1 MVSRLSLPDK
11 AVARPLPAYSAAAGD
26 RGLPSAHGGRASV
39 ALSGEADPEPQTKGL
54 DSAGVGVR
62 LDEERRRAGRL
73 GEVREAIFG
82 AQDGLV
88 STLAVVSTV
97 SGATNDRYP
106 VLIAGVAAGLAG
118 IFSMAAGEYLS
129 SKSQREISLAQITEE
144 REKVAE
150 RPEEVQVE
158 LAHILEE
165 DGLPRDEASAVAV
178 VIGRH
183 REVLLNTKVLR
194 QYGVA
199 VEEAQGSPIQGA
211 MVMGAAFALGALAP
225 ILPYLLLPIG
235 VAVYASV
242 IATGGV
248 LFAIGVVKTRWTH
261 GQPMWSGIE
270 ILAIGA
276 VAGIVGYFFGS
287 ILPSLLG
294 APAVGG

>member
-1 MVSRLSLPDK
+1 MDER
-11 AVARPLPAYSAAAGD
+11 AGARMTEQAGAAALTDGVD
-26 RGLPSAHGGRASV
+26 R
-39 ALSGEADPEPQTKGL
+39 
-54 DSAGVGVR
+54 AGVGAR
-62 LDEERRRAGRL
+62 LDEERRRASLL
-73 GEVREAIFG
+73 GDVREAIFG

-88 STLAVVSTV
+88 STLAVVSAV

-129 SKSQREISLAQITEE
+129 SKSQREISLAQIAEE

-150 RPEEVQVE
+150 RPDLAQVE

-165 DGLPRDEASAVAV
+165 DGLPSDEASVVAE

-183 REVLLNTKVLR
+183 REVLLTTKVLR

-199 VEEAQGSPIQGA
+199 VEEAGGSPLQGA
-211 MVMGAAFALGALAP
+211 LVMGTAFALGALAP

-261 GQPMWSGIE
+261 AQPIWSGIE
-270 ILAIGA
+270 ILVIGA

-287 ILPSLLG
+287 ILPTLLG

>member
-1 MVSRLSLPDK
+1 VRRANANPELRTEDFDR
-11 AVARPLPAYSAAAGD
+11 AR
-26 RGLPSAHGGRASV
+26 
-39 ALSGEADPEPQTKGL
+39 
-54 DSAGVGVR
+54 VGAR
-62 LDEERRRAGRL
+62 LDDERRRAGLL
-73 GEVREAIFG
+73 GDVREAIFG

-106 VLIAGVAAGLAG
+106 VLIAGIAAGLAG

-129 SKSQREISLAQITEE
+129 SKSQREISLAQIGEE
-144 REKVAE
+144 REKVAR
-150 RPEEVQVE
+150 RPQEVQVE

-165 DGLPRDEASAVAV
+165 DGLPSDDALAVAALM
-178 VIGRH
+178 GRH

-199 VEEAQGSPIQGA
+199 VEEASGSPIQGA
-211 MVMGAAFALGALAP
+211 AVMGAAFALGALAP
-225 ILPYLLLPIG
+225 ILPYLILPFG

-242 IATGGV
+242 VAAAAV

-261 GQPMWSGIE
+261 VHPIWSGIE

-276 VAGIVGYFFGS
+276 LAGIVGYFFGS
-287 ILPSLLG
+287 VLPTLLG
-294 APAVGG
+294 APTVGG

>member
-1 MVSRLSLPDK
+1 MLGEDADP
-11 AVARPLPAYSAAAGD
+11 AVRAED
-26 RGLPSAHGGRASV
+26 FDRASV
-39 ALSGEADPEPQTKGL
+39 GA
-54 DSAGVGVR
+54 R
-62 LDEERRRAGRL
+62 LDDERRRAGLL
-73 GEVREAIFG
+73 GDVREAIFG

-106 VLIAGVAAGLAG
+106 VLIAGIAAGLAG

-129 SKSQREISLAQITEE
+129 SKSQREISLAQIGEE
-144 REKVAE
+144 REKVAR
-150 RPEEVQVE
+150 RPEEVQIE

-165 DGLPRDEASAVAV
+165 DGLPRDEASAVAAV
-178 VIGRH
+178 MGRH

-199 VEEAQGSPIQGA
+199 VEEAGGSPLQGA
-211 MVMGAAFALGALAP
+211 AVMGAAFALGALAP
-225 ILPYLLLPIG
+225 ILPYLLLPFG

-242 IATGGV
+242 VATGGV

-261 GQPMWSGIE
+261 GQPIWSGIE

-276 VAGIVGYFFGS
+276 LAGIVGYFFGS
-287 ILPSLLG
+287 VLPTLLG
-294 APAVGG
+294 APAVGS